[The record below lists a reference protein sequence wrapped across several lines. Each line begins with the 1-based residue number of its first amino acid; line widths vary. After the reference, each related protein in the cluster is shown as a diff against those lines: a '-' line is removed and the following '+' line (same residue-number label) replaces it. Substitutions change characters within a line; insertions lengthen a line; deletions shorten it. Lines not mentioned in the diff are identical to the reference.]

1 MSFGSILRRNYEK
14 QIANSLQHSGR
25 MADITDIMEEKRFFP
40 QNPDDDANIIYI
52 NPSSRDCMW
61 KDYQD
66 DIDFRTSINKFYFD
80 PASHQEYQK
89 RILDQIKVAN
99 NHQEF
104 WNFEIIGDPGSGK
117 STWVRGYVIPTHAF
131 ITARNFLVHCDIDG
145 MENNFPVD
153 MKQVMSNF
161 PDVDI
166 SKIPKFDEKPPFD
179 ACVTY
184 DNSQTNRSTK
194 ILKRGDV
201 IFQDESPVQHGKGSR
216 TSVDN
221 LENILKVPSRALG
234 LCFAFISPTYIPI
247 ETVHYYCRII
257 GYVRAQKITVISL
270 QTKNSYVGVAE
281 FQAVDIPGLSEY
293 YERVSRAKKK
303 ELQESSGYSSYK
315 PSEKELKEMISELID
330 ACNSAMDEDGIEKI
344 SKDYVRSIAM
354 RIDRIRSS
362 IDKDDVIA
370 RAYRVIQGGGSGD
383 ISTNASTPNPVLV
396 PVTPAPAD
404 QSNTSGAAQP
414 PATPYM
420 LKFDVTKEMLLD
432 IVKTDIKNP
441 TAARYFIDC
450 LDHKPEDVAVTYSVS
465 QSDVIAAYGRV
476 NLTVQQSVGRRYE
489 VVYAAWLRTQPHVKK
504 DGIYKADGGVIHN
517 GKPSEWDIIQE
528 MDDGSFNVISVKWRN
543 PRFDARTSFS
553 IEEKEIL
560 PEIIQARIM
569 KENEGKKVQ
578 LILHIRVK
586 DHDKTQ
592 DEIIDIYKHKK
603 TFTYKED
610 DFK

>member
-1 MSFGSILRRNYEK
+1 MSFGNIIRRNYEK

-25 MADITDIMEEKRFFP
+25 MGDITDVMEEKRFFP
-40 QNPDDDANIIYI
+40 QNPDDDANIVFIAPGY
-52 NPSSRDCMW
+52 RDCLW
-61 KDYQD
+61 QDYQD
-66 DIDFRTSINKFYFD
+66 DVAFRTSINKFYFD
-80 PASHQEYQK
+80 PASHKEYQK
-89 RILDQIKVAN
+89 RIQDQIKVA
-99 NHQEF
+99 HSHESF
-104 WNFEIIGDPGSGK
+104 WNFEIIGEPGSGK
-117 STWVRGYVIPTHAF
+117 SWWVRGYLIPTHSY
-131 ITARNFLVHCDIDG
+131 ITGRNFTVHCDIDG

-153 MKQVMSNF
+153 MKQVMSNL
-161 PDVDI
+161 PDIDM
-166 SKIPKFDEKPPFD
+166 SKIPKFGEKPPFD

-184 DNSQTNRSTK
+184 DNSQTNRTTK
-194 ILKRGDV
+194 ILKRADV
-201 IFQDESPVQHGKGSR
+201 IYQDESPMQHGKGSR

-221 LENILKVPSRALG
+221 LENILKVPARANG

-247 ETVHYYCRII
+247 STVQYYCRIL
-257 GYVRAQKITVISL
+257 GYVKAQKITVISL
-270 QTKNSYVGVAE
+270 QTNNSYVGVAE

-315 PSEKELKEMISELID
+315 PSEKELREMISELID
-330 ACNSAMDEDGIEKI
+330 ACNSAMEEDGIEKI

-354 RIDRIRSS
+354 RIDKIRSS

-383 ISTNASTPNPVLV
+383 DISTNTSTPTPV
-396 PVTPAPAD
+396 PTPAPAD
-404 QSNTSGAAQP
+404 QSTTGTAQP
-414 PATPYM
+414 PAAPYM
-420 LKFDVTKEMLLD
+420 LQFDVTREMLLD

-465 QSDVIAAYGRV
+465 QSDVIAACGRV

-489 VVYAAWLRTQPHVKK
+489 AVYAAWLRTQPHVKK
-504 DGIYKADGGVIHN
+504 DGIYKADGGVVHN

-528 MDDGSFNVISVKWRN
+528 MDDDSFNVISVKWRN

-553 IEEKEIL
+553 IEEKDIL

-578 LILHIRVK
+578 LILHVRVK
-586 DHDKTQ
+586 DKNKTQ

-603 TFTYKED
+603 TFTFKKED
-610 DFK
+610 FE